1 MRYLALILLVLVG
14 ACGKKSKRQDPVDN
28 RPVSERMSTYDED
41 VGAFVLED
49 DADYDIFGNEEPALG
64 AAASQALDWTELEN
78 ADQDEGEIV
87 YFAYDSDSL
96 SPAERKKLKANIED
110 AKEAIKEGAMVLLEG
125 HSCLITH
132 SEVYNTALSQRRADR
147 VAQEYLKAGIPA
159 KKMKVVGRGSSMV
172 VCRDEGK
179 DAQGVNRRVVTK
191 YIYIN

>member
-1 MRYLALILLVLVG
+1 M
-14 ACGKKSKRQDPVDN
+14 
-28 RPVSERMSTYDED
+28 
-41 VGAFVLED
+41 
-49 DADYDIFGNEEPALG
+49 
-64 AAASQALDWTELEN
+64 
-78 ADQDEGEIV
+78 
-87 YFAYDSDSL
+87 